1 MDEPDPVDS
10 IAPWTIKAVAKTTRD
25 AVTNAARREGLTVGQ
40 WLERRV
46 AEWERAGSPVPVPAG
61 GGTRPG
67 SAAPINLGE
76 LAQAM
81 EAARALAEVAKV
93 DLPPQLAKDGLSLI
107 RKAIRQAKGELPRPA
122 PSKPP
127 QAAIEGG

>member
-1 MDEPDPVDS
+1 MDEPDPVDT

-46 AEWERAGSPVPVPAG
+46 TEWEGAGGPVPVPSQAV
-61 GGTRPG
+61 
-67 SAAPINLGE
+67 APANLGE

-81 EAARALAEVAKV
+81 QAARAMAEAAGVTV
-93 DLPPQLAKDGLSLI
+93 PPQLAKDGLSVL
-107 RKAIRQAKGELPRPA
+107 RSALRQARGLPPPA
-122 PSKPP
+122 RRKKP
-127 QAAIEGG
+127 AVALIEG